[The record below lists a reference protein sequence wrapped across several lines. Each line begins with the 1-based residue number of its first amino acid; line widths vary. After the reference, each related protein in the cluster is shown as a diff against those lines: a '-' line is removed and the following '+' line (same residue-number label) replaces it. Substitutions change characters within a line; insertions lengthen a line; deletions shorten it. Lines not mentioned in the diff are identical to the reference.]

1 MCSNE
6 THTSLSQ
13 PEHFMRHS
21 MAVERACALTRR
33 GLGSISIE
41 QAQNDARDALSL
53 ADRDVTKECARVL
66 HLVIDGDLQ
75 EAARLQSI

>member
-1 MCSNE
+1 MCNNE
-6 THTSLSQ
+6 THINLTQ

-21 MAVERACALTRR
+21 MAVERACAQTRR

-66 HLVIDGDLQ
+66 HLVVEGDLQ
-75 EAARLQSI
+75 TAARLQSV

>member
-6 THTSLSQ
+6 THINLSR

-21 MAVERACALTRR
+21 MAVERACAQTRR

-41 QAQNDARDALSL
+41 QAQDDAREALSL
-53 ADRDVTKECARVL
+53 ADRDVAKECTRIL
-66 HLVIDGDLQ
+66 QLVVEGDLQ
-75 EAARLQSI
+75 TAAII